1 MKKITCLMLTVI
13 LAACGGG
20 GGGYSPACLDSAEGC
35 TKHIPTSG
43 RGNSS
48 NYLPSDN
55 RGETNP
61 EPSEDRGDTS
71 ERDPTDER
79 GDDVNYVPSTDR
91 GNDAENIVQSDR
103 GTRPSRGNR
112 NSSVRIEFADESL
125 DYSSLG
131 KELGLS
137 YSDFGTYEI
146 TNENEANRAGIEDKV
161 FVSGNATQKIDVADI
176 VKDVQFSGRAVG
188 GASADS
194 EFVKLDGDAVL
205 NFDKETGVSTLGA
218 TFDNWYDIIVKDD
231 AAGTIE
237 FSNYKNKEDLVK
249 FDVAGNKVTTLGA
262 EMDVGY
268 YGARPD
274 MGIPSE
280 AVGNVKFQESVSG
293 IKMDVAFGV
302 K

>member
-1 MKKITCLMLTVI
+1 MLTVI

-112 NSSVRIEFADESL
+112 ISSARIEIADESL

-161 FVSGNATQKIDVADI
+161 FVSGNATQRIDVADI

-205 NFDKETGVSTLGA
+205 NFDRSTGVSTLGA
-218 TFDNWYDIIVKDD
+218 TFDNWYDVTVKDD
-231 AAGTIE
+231 TAGTIE
-237 FSNYKNKEDLVK
+237 FSNYKNKDDLVK
-249 FDVAGNKVTTLGA
+249 FDVGGNKFITSGA
-262 EMDVGY
+262 NMSVDY
-268 YGARPD
+268 YGPKTEI
-274 MGIPSE
+274 GVPTE
-280 AVGNVKFQESVSG
+280 AVGTVNFKEHTSG